1 MQSFLGFEDSIAELE
16 GKMEELRHLNDIGDI
31 KIADE
36 VSKLQDR
43 IEKALH
49 QTYSK
54 LSSGQKVQV
63 ARHPNRPH
71 CVDYID
77 GLVDDFTPLAGDRAY
92 SEDAAIL
99 GGIGRFRGRSVVI
112 VGQEKGNDTE
122 TRVKHNFGMARPE
135 GYRKAMRLMDL
146 AQRFDLPVVTFVDT
160 PGAYPGLGAEE
171 RGQAEAIARSIEKC
185 LGLTVPIVSVVIGE
199 GGSGALEA
207 PAEEQASAGP
217 IEAGGGQA
225 PMFEVDPLWPK
236 PLPNHWLLGSTI
248 GVDVDAQDHVWIVHR
263 GNLANNETPV
273 LADPPFAEEC
283 CEPAPPVLEYDPAG
297 NLVYRLSGDNFNHV
311 MATAAAVT
319 VAEVEEVVPL
329 GTIDPAHVHTPGI
342 FVQRVVVGKD
352 AAKPIEIRSTRPR
365 TGSGNT

>member
-43 IEKALH
+43 IQKALH

-71 CVDYID
+71 CVNYID
-77 GLVDDFTPLAGDRAY
+77 GLVDEFTPLAGDRAFA
-92 SEDAAIL
+92 EDAAIM
-99 GGIGRFRGRSVVI
+99 GGIGRFRGRSVVVI
-112 VGQEKGNDTE
+112 GQEKGNDTE

-146 AQRFDLPVVTFVDT
+146 AQRFDIPIVTFVDT

-199 GGSGALEA
+199 GGSGGAIAIAAANRVLMMEYA
-207 PAEEQASAGP
+207 IYSVISPEGCASILWRSADYAEEAA
-217 IEAGGGQA
+217 EALKMTA
-225 PMFEVDPLWPK
+225 DD
-236 PLPNHWLLGSTI
+236 LLGF
-248 GVDVDAQDHVWIVHR
+248 GVIDSIIPEPLGAAHRSGPEAIRAVGDA
-263 GNLANNETPV
+263 
-273 LADPPFAEEC
+273 
-283 CEPAPPVLEYDPAG
+283 
-297 NLVYRLSGDNFNHV
+297 
-311 MATAAAVT
+311 
-319 VAEVEEVVPL
+319 VEENLRELDGLDGATLRSRRRERFITL
-329 GTIDPAHVHTPGI
+329 GN
-342 FVQRVVVGKD
+342 D
-352 AAKPIEIRSTRPR
+352 ALTA
-365 TGSGNT
+365 